1 MIILHFFHIFNKNYD
16 SESGHH
22 LSFFMLLYESHHVL
36 NSIG

>member
-22 LSFFMLLYESHHVL
+22 LSFLYFLKNPHVFL
-36 NSIG
+36 IQ